1 MFLWVR
7 QSVTTRQQDKDRPT
21 TEKKDIIRIDM
32 PKTLL
37 EQHANYLTTQ
47 RILIEQAN
55 TPYDSIFYA
64 ILVVSCNKI

>member
-47 RILIEQAN
+47 RILI
-55 TPYDSIFYA
+55 
-64 ILVVSCNKI
+64 